1 MSVATI
7 VPALVSQRSSG
18 RPFASPETL
27 ARAVIVTDGDGSEMR
42 HEYDHHDRTRSGGGK
57 YDGPIEEQVA

>member
-7 VPALVSQRSSG
+7 VPALVSQRSFG

-27 ARAVIVTDGDGSEMR
+27 ARAVIVADGDG
-42 HEYDHHDRTRSGGGK
+42 
-57 YDGPIEEQVA
+57 